1 MTSVIMASEHIE
13 YDPGELL
20 QYATCLVKNEIQVQT
35 NQMTLIGSI
44 RIS

>member
-20 QYATCLVKNEIQVQT
+20 QYATCLVK
-35 NQMTLIGSI
+35 MKFKCI
-44 RIS
+44 RIK